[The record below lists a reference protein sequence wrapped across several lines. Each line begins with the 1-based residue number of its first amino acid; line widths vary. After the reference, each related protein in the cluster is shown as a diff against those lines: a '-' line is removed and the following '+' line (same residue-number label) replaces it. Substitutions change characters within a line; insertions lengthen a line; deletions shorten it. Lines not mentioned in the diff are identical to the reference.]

1 MTSGDQQAEQHRRNV
16 RMALWLAL
24 ASACVYVAFLALKL
38 G

>member
-1 MTSGDQQAEQHRRNV
+1 MTSADQQAAQHRRNV

-24 ASACVYVAFLALKL
+24 ASVGVYVAFLALKL